1 MTLTVDVVRGDARL
15 RGALSPLRRTV
26 LQALREPA
34 SATAL
39 AARLGE
45 SRQRVN
51 YHVRE
56 LEKAGLVEVVEERA
70 RRGCT
75 ERVVRATA
83 RAVVVAPDVIGD
95 LGAATQDRFA
105 ADMLLAVAARTVGDV
120 ARMRERADAQGR
132 RLVTFA
138 IEADVG
144 FERPADIERFADALA
159 DQVAELAARF
169 DTGQARHRYRVI
181 VGGHPLPKS
190 EQDEERA

>member
-1 MTLTVDVVRGDARL
+1 MSLMTAAIDVVRGGERL
-15 RGALSPLRRTV
+15 RGALSPLRRT
-26 LQALREPA
+26 LLRELGEPA
-34 SATAL
+34 SAAAL

-56 LEKAGLVEVVEERA
+56 LEKAGLVEIVEERR

-83 RAVVVAPDVIGD
+83 RAVVVDPDAIGD
-95 LGAATQDRFA
+95 LGTVTQDRFA
-105 ADMLLAVAARTVGDV
+105 ADMLLAITARTVSDV

-144 FERPADIERFADALA
+144 FEQPADVERFADLLA
-159 DQVAELAARF
+159 EQVAELAGRF
-169 DTGQARHRYRVI
+169 DTGTARHCYRVI
-181 VGGHPLPKS
+181 VGGHPLPKR
-190 EQDEERA
+190 EED

>member
-1 MTLTVDVVRGDARL
+1 MLDVVRGDERL

-83 RAVVVAPDVIGD
+83 RAVLIAPDVIGD
-95 LGAATQDRFA
+95 LGTVTQDRFA

-132 RLVTFA
+132 RLVTFT

-169 DTGQARHRYRVI
+169 ETGESRHRYRVI
-181 VGGHPLPKS
+181 VGGHPLPKA
-190 EQDEERA
+190 EEHGEIA

>member
-1 MTLTVDVVRGDARL
+1 MSAVDVVRGNERL
-15 RGALSPLRRTV
+15 RGALSPLRRT
-26 LQALREPA
+26 LLGELRQPA
-34 SATAL
+34 SATEL
-39 AARLGE
+39 ATRLGE
-45 SRQRVN
+45 TRQRVN

-56 LEKAGLVEVVEERA
+56 LEKAGLVEIVEERA

-95 LGAATQDRFA
+95 LATVTQDRFA
-105 ADMLLAVAARTVGDV
+105 ADMLLALAARTVSDV

-144 FERPADIERFADALA
+144 FARPADIERFADQLA
-159 DQVAELAARF
+159 EQVTALAARF
-169 DTGQARHRYRVI
+169 DTGAVEHRYRVI
-181 VGGHPLPKS
+181 VGGHPLPKRE
-190 EQDEERA
+190 EQERE

>member
-1 MTLTVDVVRGDARL
+1 MTVDVVRGDERL

-34 SATAL
+34 SATVL

-56 LEKAGLVEVVEERA
+56 LEKAGLVEVIEERA

-169 DTGQARHRYRVI
+169 DTGEARHRYRII

-190 EQDEERA
+190 DEHEERA